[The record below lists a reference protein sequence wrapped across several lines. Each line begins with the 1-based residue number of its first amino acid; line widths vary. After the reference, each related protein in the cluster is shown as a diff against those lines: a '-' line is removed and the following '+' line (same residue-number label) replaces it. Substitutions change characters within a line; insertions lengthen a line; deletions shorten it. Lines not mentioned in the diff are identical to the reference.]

1 MMQAEHW
8 RRHRG
13 VFAALAAPQMAWLAV
28 FFILP
33 LAFVFALSF
42 SEKTGVVGH
51 ELTWTTANYLRALE
65 PVYFGILVKSL
76 GIAAGATLI
85 CLVIG
90 YPVALAVAF
99 APRRLKIPLLLAITL
114 PFWINIIV
122 RTYSLIAVFRTR
134 GFLNFTLEWF
144 WDAGNST
151 LAFLGLPQGGAFA
164 PLELL
169 YTNVAVTLGV
179 VYVFLP
185 FMILPLYAAMERFDK
200 SYLEASLDL
209 GAGHWRTLFSVL
221 LPLTMP
227 GVASG
232 VIVVFVPSLGVF
244 FIADMLGGTESQ
256 LIGNVIERQFLGAN
270 NLPFG
275 AALSFML
282 MYLTFLG
289 IAIRATLQKRGDNNN
304 ANQR

>member
-1 MMQAEHW
+1 M
-8 RRHRG
+8 
-13 VFAALAAPQMAWLAV
+13 FAALAAPQMAWLAV
-28 FFILP
+28 FFVLP

-65 PVYFGILVKSL
+65 PVYFGILAKSL

-151 LAFLGLPQGGAFA
+151 LEFFGLPQAGAFA

-289 IAIRATLQKRGDNNN
+289 IAIRATLQKRGANNGDNN
-304 ANQR
+304 RR

>member
-1 MMQAEHW
+1 MQAEHW
-8 RRHRG
+8 RERPR
-13 VFAALAAPQMAWLAV
+13 VFAALALPQVLWLLV
-28 FFILP
+28 FFIIP
-33 LAFVFALSF
+33 LGFIFVLSF
-42 SEKTGVVGH
+42 SEKTGVIGH
-51 ELTWTTANYLRALE
+51 NLTWTTDNYLRALE
-65 PVYFGILVKSL
+65 PVYFGILLKSL
-76 GIAAGATLI
+76 AIAAGATLL
-85 CLVIG
+85 CLLIG
-90 YPVALAVAF
+90 YPVALAIAF

-134 GFLNFTLEWF
+134 GYLNAVLEWF
-144 WDAGNST
+144 WDGGNSA
-151 LAFLGLPQGGAFA
+151 LGFLGLPQAGVFE
-164 PLELL
+164 PLQLL
-169 YTNVAVTLGV
+169 HTNIAVMLGV

-221 LPLTMP
+221 LPLTAS

-232 VIVVFVPSLGVF
+232 IIIVFVPALGVF
-244 FIADMLGGTESQ
+244 FIADMLGGADSQ

-275 AALSFML
+275 AALSFIL
-282 MYLTFLG
+282 MYMTFLG
-289 IAIRATLQKRGDNNN
+289 VALRAALRKRGGAD
-304 ANQR
+304 